1 LPEIE
6 AFMSLYLPAAFLLS
20 QLIVLVFFGPS
31 VTGPA
36 AYILMVAAPLLAA
49 VATLWR
55 GRSHSTSVRFGWYAL
70 SLALTIWATGAF
82 GNLWQEMVLHRQN
95 EMYRASMLAFNL
107 AVVPTTFLLA
117 SDWRLH
123 GRQLLRAV
131 DALVALALGCAY
143 FQYTW
148 IMINDHS
155 APAEAGVAY
164 LVWLLDLQNLYL
176 AAAALLRWYVAEER
190 DERDLFRALAVYLL
204 VYFVIVFIND
214 HYFAGNPA
222 FGPQYGTLVTLAF
235 AVLCSLALRAPSPA
249 PVRSVNSTL
258 VRTIRSGSPILL
270 AVALLTASLFLIR
283 VDYLW
288 GCAGIL
294 IAVLGIGV
302 RTTLIQVHQIEHREA
317 LRREASA
324 LQTIAWTDA
333 LTGVPNRHFFT
344 EALARAWR
352 GARRPEPQA
361 ILMIDIDHF
370 KLLNDRYGHP
380 VGDGCLRDVAR
391 ALQRALVRPD
401 DVLARYGGEEFIVL
415 LRDSPA
421 AGAQVVAERLRA
433 AVQNLRIE
441 NAGSPERVVTV
452 SIGVASAELTDEAT
466 AARMVAD
473 ADRALYEAKCAGRN
487 LVKMATD
494 HISDQAS
501 ALSITARHRRLRG

>member
-1 LPEIE
+1 
-6 AFMSLYLPAAFLLS
+6 MSLYLPLAFLS
-20 QLIVLVFFGPS
+20 VQLIVLGCFGPS

-36 AYILMVAAPLLAA
+36 AYILMVVAPLFAA
-49 VATLWR
+49 AATLWR
-55 GRSHSTSVRFGWYAL
+55 GHSHSTSLRSAWYAV
-70 SLALTIWATGAF
+70 SVAMTIWAIGAF
-82 GNLWQEMVLHRQN
+82 VNLWQEMVLHHQN
-95 EMYRASMLAFNL
+95 EMYRASILAFNL
-107 AVVPTTFLLA
+107 AVVPTTYLLA

-123 GRQLLRAV
+123 GRQLLRVV
-131 DALVALALGCAY
+131 DALVALTLGCAY

-148 IMINDHS
+148 HMINDHS
-155 APAEAGVAY
+155 APAEVGVAY

-176 AAAALLRWYVAEER
+176 AAGALVRWYVAEDR
-190 DERDLFRALAVYLL
+190 DERDLFRALAAYTTI
-204 VYFVIVFIND
+204 YFVVVFIND

-222 FGPQYGTLVTLAF
+222 FGPQYGTLVTLPF
-235 AVLCSLALRAPSPA
+235 AVLCSFALRASSVV
-249 PVRSVNSTL
+249 PVRAVNATL
-258 VRTIRSGSPILL
+258 VRMVRSGSPILL

-283 VDYLW
+283 VEYLW

-324 LQTIAWTDA
+324 LQSIAWTDA

-352 GARRPEPQA
+352 GERRPGRQA

-380 VGDGCLRDVAR
+380 VGDGCLREVAR
-391 ALQRALVRPD
+391 ALQRALLRPD

-415 LRDSPA
+415 LRDNSA
-421 AGAQVVAERLRA
+421 AGAQAVAERLRA
-433 AVQNLRIE
+433 TVKELRIE

-452 SIGVASAELTDEAT
+452 SIGVASAELTDEA
-466 AARMVAD
+466 AGARMVED

-487 LVKMATD
+487 QVKLATD
-494 HISDQAS
+494 HININDELAS
-501 ALSITARHRRLRG
+501 TASITARRRRLQS